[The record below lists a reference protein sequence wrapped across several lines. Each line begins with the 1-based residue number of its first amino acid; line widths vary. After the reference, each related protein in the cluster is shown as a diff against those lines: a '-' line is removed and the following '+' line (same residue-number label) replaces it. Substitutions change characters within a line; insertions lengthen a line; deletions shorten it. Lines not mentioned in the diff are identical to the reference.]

1 MKRPKQKGSLN
12 TWLKYEQFKKDQ
24 AKKRALI
31 SRIAKMK

>member
-1 MKRPKQKGSLN
+1 MKRPKQKSSLN